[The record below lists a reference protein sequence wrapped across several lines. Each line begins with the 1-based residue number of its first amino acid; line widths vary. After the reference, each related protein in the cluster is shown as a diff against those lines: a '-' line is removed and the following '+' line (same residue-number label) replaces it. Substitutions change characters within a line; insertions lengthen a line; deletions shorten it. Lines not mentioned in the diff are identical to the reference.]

1 MFLNHS
7 SGGFPYSPGGLVYST
22 TTIGFDGLGY
32 ENYFF
37 SSPYNCRLVSYLI
50 RLFCWLILCP
60 YPM

>member
-50 RLFCWLILCP
+50 RLFC
-60 YPM
+60 